1 MMKKYKYEMNI
12 LKSLIVT
19 SIIAAIFFAM
29 VYRFGFR
36 TFDIVEQK
44 EGYKILGYSLWIA
57 TVLNCVIYI
66 FMGLGVI
73 QYIVK
78 SLRRKDK

>member
-1 MMKKYKYEMNI
+1 MKKYKYEMNI
-12 LKSLIVT
+12 LKSLIMT
-19 SIIAAIFFAM
+19 SIITAIFFAM

-36 TFDIVEQK
+36 AFDIIEQK
-44 EGYKILGYSLWIA
+44 EGYKILGYSLWIS
-57 TVLNCVIYI
+57 TVLNCVVYI
-66 FMGLGVI
+66 FMELGVI

>member
-19 SIIAAIFFAM
+19 SIITAIFLAM
-29 VYRFGFR
+29 VYRFGFK

-57 TVLNCVIYI
+57 TVLNCIVYI
-66 FMGLGVI
+66 FMELGVI

>member
-19 SIIAAIFFAM
+19 SIVTAIFFAM
-29 VYRFGFR
+29 VYRFAFR

-57 TVLNCVIYI
+57 TVLNCVVYI
-66 FMGLGVI
+66 FMELGVI

>member
-1 MMKKYKYEMNI
+1 MVKKYKYEI
-12 LKSLIVT
+12 GVLKSLMIS
-19 SIIAAIFFAM
+19 SIITTIFFAM

-36 TFDIVEQK
+36 TFDIIEQR

-57 TVLNCVIYI
+57 TILNCVVYI
-66 FMGLGVI
+66 LIELGVV
-73 QYIVK
+73 QYIIE